1 MIVHVQHNTVL
12 DEHEHTGGWMNVRRW
27 MNMIIQ
33 GLDENA
39 ALDEHDHTG
48 GWMNVRR

>member
-1 MIVHVQHNTVL
+1 MKMRRWMNMIIQGL
-12 DEHEHTGGWMNVRRW
+12 DEQAAW